1 MQTRLYVTR
10 LRAQLGVR
18 RLLDAVP
25 VAEDIDD
32 LAQPPLGV
40 TFSADDDKENE
51 SAALGKT
58 RQAKTRQQLQALFR
72 ESGLGAREFL
82 ELTQSVIQPRTAEF
96 E

>member
-1 MQTRLYVTR
+1 MQIRLYVTR
-10 LRAQLGVR
+10 LRAQLGGCAP

-58 RQAKTRQQLQALFR
+58 RQATGSR
-72 ESGLGAREFL
+72 GLPRG
-82 ELTQSVIQPRTAEF
+82 SPGPRTNGWVPCKPPLRRLEVVTR
-96 E
+96 